1 MTVKVQL
8 YITSEIVV
16 SSRWLGAW
24 SVAMAAL
31 LLVNRWQSKL
41 IMVLSRSSHN
51 HNNKGK

>member
-8 YITSEIVV
+8 YRTSEIVV
-16 SSRWLGAW
+16 SRWLGAW
-24 SVAMAAL
+24 SMAMAAL